1 MTPAPGSQ
9 SELLARSPHIPT
21 LERLSREDARIL
33 RLEAGNVR
41 GHTLKLVVVEG
52 RRDAEEVR
60 QQVEARIGSE
70 PRLRQRLAPTTSRL
84 SPPAWV
90 DDPSFDLSWHVRA
103 RPCDTDLRRLVSD
116 VMVEPLDRNRPLWR
130 MDVAGPFDGDRTAIA
145 WRVHHCMADGAAVM
159 RMATHLLL
167 DRDPGGLQSA
177 AEERRPAAP
186 PAPNP
191 SDQWRRRLRGLAS
204 LPGTLWRE
212 LSPSRGSTPLDRN
225 AGPRRRVELVSVDL
239 EDVKRIERGASERVT
254 VNDVVLSAVGGGLRR
269 WLIELGA
276 DLRGVRAKVPV
287 SLHSADDGLAN
298 RDGFMFVD
306 LPLTL
311 EDPRDRLLEVA
322 RATTIRK
329 ADHDAMALDTLLRDV
344 ARLSPSIER
353 RAQRRL
359 MSPRV
364 FTLSVSNVRGPKGP
378 LWVLGS
384 PLAGFYSLAE
394 IADRH
399 ALRVAVIS
407 AAGRLSFGLCADADA
422 VDRLELIAE
431 GIEGEIEVL
440 RDALSPGA

>member
-1 MTPAPGSQ
+1 M
-9 SELLARSPHIPT
+9 
-21 LERLSREDARIL
+21 
-33 RLEAGNVR
+33 
-41 GHTLKLVVVEG
+41 VEG

-60 QQVEARIGSE
+60 RQVEARIGSE

-84 SPPAWV
+84 SPPAWI
-90 DDPSFDLSWHVRA
+90 DDPSFDLAWHVRA
-103 RPCDTDLRRLVSD
+103 RPCDTDLLRLASD

-130 MDVAGPFDGDRTAIA
+130 IDVAGPVDGDRTAIA
-145 WRVHHCMADGAAVM
+145 VKVHHCMADGATVM
-159 RMATHLLL
+159 RIATHLLL
-167 DRDPGGLQSA
+167 DGDPSGQQSA
-177 AEERRPAAP
+177 PQERRRAAP
-186 PAPNP
+186 PARNVLTGDP
-191 SDQWRRRLRGLAS
+191 WRRRWRGLAS
-204 LPGTLWRE
+204 LPGTLRRE
-212 LSPSRGSTPLDRN
+212 LSPSGASTPLDCD
-225 AGPRRRVELVSVDL
+225 AGPRRRVELVSVSLD
-239 EDVKRIERGASERVT
+239 DVKRIERAAPEHVT

-269 WLIELGA
+269 WLTELGA

-298 RDGFMFVD
+298 RDSFMFVE

-311 EDPRDRLLEVA
+311 EDPRERLLEVA

-329 ADHDAMALDTLLRDV
+329 ADHDAMALDTLLRDL

-364 FTLSVSNVRGPKGP
+364 FTLSVSNVRGPSGP
-378 LWVLGS
+378 LSVLGS

-407 AAGRLSFGLCADADA
+407 AAGRLGFGLCADADA

-431 GIEGEIEVL
+431 GIEGEIEAL
-440 RDALSPGA
+440 RGALPSGA

>member
-1 MTPAPGSQ
+1 VWAALS
-9 SELLARSPHIPT
+9 RSRHIPSH
-21 LERLSREDARIL
+21 ERLSREDARIL

-52 RRDAEEVR
+52 RHDAEEVR

-70 PRLRQRLAPTTSRL
+70 PRLRQRLASTTSRL
-84 SPPAWV
+84 SPPTWV
-90 DDPSFDLSWHVRA
+90 DDRSFDLSWHVRA
-103 RPCDTDLRRLVSD
+103 RPCDTDLRRLASD

-130 MDVAGPFDGDRTAIA
+130 IDVAGPVDGDRTAIVVK
-145 WRVHHCMADGAAVM
+145 VHHCMADGATVM

-167 DRDPGGLQSA
+167 DRDPRGRQSA

-186 PAPNP
+186 AARNALAGDP
-191 SDQWRRRLRGLAS
+191 WRGRWRGLAA
-204 LPGTLWRE
+204 LPGTLRRE
-212 LSPSRGSTPLDRN
+212 LSPSGGSTPLDRD

-239 EDVKRIERGASERVT
+239 EDVKRIERGAPERVT

-311 EDPRDRLLEVA
+311 EDPGDRLLEVA

-359 MSPRV
+359 MSPRA
-364 FTLSVSNVRGPKGP
+364 FTLSVSNVRGPMGP
-378 LWVLGS
+378 PRVLGG
-384 PLAGFYSLAE
+384 PLAGLYSLAE